1 MITHVYIVLLFK
13 RELISGVRSKNTR
26 YSEVTRVVDVYL
38 DRNDAEKRARAI
50 EANNASD
57 HSHNICAGVIKKS
70 IKDSK
75 ESRISLYH
83 STRNKIMDVVE
94 ELIYG
99 H

>member
-50 EANNASD
+50 KDSDASD
-57 HSHNICAGVIKKS
+57 HNICAGVIKKS
-70 IKDSK
+70 IQGSK

-99 H
+99 N